1 MVNKT
6 RQQPGMA
13 QAPTAS
19 QRWGSGT
26 RQQEATSGR
35 ELILSAA
42 IRCYERQGLSATT
55 IEDVA
60 REAQVARRTVYRY
73 FPSRQAILQA
83 VVDRQADALFNDMA
97 ASLPSPPPPF
107 PALVEHCLLYAI
119 EHGPEA
125 AGHELLLGG
134 GNAETSARYYLGS
147 GHLSR
152 QWQDILAAPFAE
164 AQARGEIA
172 ADIELPVL
180 VAFLGRLV
188 MSWVQFPES
197 PLQIRKQVRMLL
209 RLQDH

>member
-1 MVNKT
+1 MEYITDKNDGAT
-6 RQQPGMA
+6 
-13 QAPTAS
+13 TS
-19 QRWGSGT
+19 LRWGQGT
-26 RQQEATSGR
+26 RQPGDATGK
-35 ELILSAA
+35 ELILTAA
-42 IRCYERQGLSATT
+42 IRCYGRQGLSATT

-97 ASLPSPPPPF
+97 ASLPSPPPPLS
-107 PALVEHCLLYAI
+107 ALVEHCLLYAI
-119 EHGPEA
+119 EHGPKA

-134 GNAETSARYYLGS
+134 GNAETSASYYLGS

-152 QWQDILAAPFAE
+152 QWQEILATPFAE

-172 ADIELPVL
+172 DDIELPVL

-188 MSWVQFPES
+188 MSWVQFPEPPS
-197 PLQIRKQVRMLL
+197 QIRKQLRMLL
-209 RLQDH
+209 RLQNT

>member
-1 MVNKT
+1 MVNKP
-6 RQQPGMA
+6 RQQPCTA
-13 QAPTAS
+13 QEPTAS

-26 RQQEATSGR
+26 RQQEPTSGR

-42 IRCYERQGLSATT
+42 IRCYGRQGLSSTT

-73 FPSRQAILQA
+73 FASRQAILQA
-83 VVDRQADALFNDMA
+83 VVERQASAIFSHMA
-97 ASLPSPPPPF
+97 ASLPSPPLPF

-125 AGHELLLGG
+125 AGHDLLLGG

-152 QWQDILAAPFAE
+152 QWQDILATPFAE

-188 MSWVQFPES
+188 MSWIQFPES
-197 PLQIRKQVRMLL
+197 PSQIQKMVKMFL
-209 RLQDH
+209 RLKNA